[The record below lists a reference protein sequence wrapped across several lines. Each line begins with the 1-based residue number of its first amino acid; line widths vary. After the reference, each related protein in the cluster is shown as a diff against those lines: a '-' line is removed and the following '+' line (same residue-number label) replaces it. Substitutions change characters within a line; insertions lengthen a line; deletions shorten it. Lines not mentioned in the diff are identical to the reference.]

1 MRKLLIATFAA
12 SASQVALAQ
21 STQGLSENGVLLD
34 RIAAVVNEGIILQS
48 QIESKIRL
56 VVDQLR
62 EQRTQL
68 PPRDVIEQQVLE
80 QLIVQE
86 VQLQR
91 AGRLGIRVPDQMLNQ
106 TLQQVAQRNGI
117 SLSQLPNALSS
128 QGIDYSQYREDMRN
142 DMILDALMQRDVIAR
157 ISVSEREIERFLQR
171 QESSMG
177 DQIDYDISHILIA
190 LGQVPS
196 PEEVEAAEQEA
207 EEIHQQLVAGAEF
220 AESAVAYSDGQ
231 NALDGGRLGW
241 RRGAQLPPVFFD
253 VVRDM
258 QPGDISPPIRSPS
271 GVHVLK
277 LNDVRGSDRVI
288 ELQHHTRHILLR
300 PDEILDDR
308 AIKSKLERIRV
319 RIVEDGEDFND
330 VARLESDDPG
340 SGPLGGDLGWNTPGT
355 FVPVFEE
362 EVAALQPG
370 QVSEPFRTE
379 FGWHIVELIDRQER
393 DTTEEVQRSRAIEAI
408 RASKREQETE
418 IWLRQLRDEAYV
430 ELRG

>member
-1 MRKLLIATFAA
+1 MRKLMIAIFAA
-12 SASQVALAQ
+12 SANQVALAQ
-21 STQGLSENGVLLD
+21 STQGLSEDGVLLD

-91 AGRLGIRVPDQMLNQ
+91 AQRLGIRVPDQMLNQ

-171 QESSMG
+171 QESSLG

-196 PEEVEAAEQEA
+196 PEEVEAAEQKA

-271 GVHVLK
+271 GVHLLK
-277 LNDVRGSDRVI
+277 LDDVRGSDRVI